1 MKCLQLITQ
10 QNWENLYCLEKY
22 EINFPSVVLAYRYL
36 NISNYTYDNM
46 VKQVKAVYSES
57 KQKQSEEKIKVK
69 IEDEGHELEETF
81 YSNMANNEKIILE
94 ASAR

>member
-1 MKCLQLITQ
+1 
-10 QNWENLYCLEKY
+10 
-22 EINFPSVVLAYRYL
+22 
-36 NISNYTYDNM
+36 M

-69 IEDEGHELEETF
+69 VVDEGHELEETF

>member
-1 MKCLQLITQ
+1 
-10 QNWENLYCLEKY
+10 
-22 EINFPSVVLAYRYL
+22 
-36 NISNYTYDNM
+36 M

-69 IEDEGHELEETF
+69 VEDEGHELEETF